1 MDLLDHFFFLIC
13 YNPERNEAILWQ
25 AKFQKTTRNMDVGY
39 YCTHSTQL
47 QVEVEGTVLFREED
61 MHFESYRIQMN
72 RRTLRIIFLGKYRHH
87 DIIGSLMPVVAT
99 CHYFITSLQARHYFF
114 LRKTDGDKI
123 WRTWVFFI
131 PVHC

>member
-25 AKFQKTTRNMDVGY
+25 AKFQKTIRNMDVGY

-61 MHFESYRIQMN
+61 MHFESYRIQTNAQDHISWQIQTPRRYWKSDASRSDMPLLYHLPTSKALFFSQEN
-72 RRTLRIIFLGKYRHH
+72 R
-87 DIIGSLMPVVAT
+87 
-99 CHYFITSLQARHYFF
+99 
-114 LRKTDGDKI
+114 
-123 WRTWVFFI
+123 
-131 PVHC
+131 